1 MSTLTNKFIHITG
14 SIPLE
19 SSSHDVELAR
29 GFIQELATEILR
41 QDGGLVVLV
50 NKGEPNS
57 AIPFDWDMIAVVS
70 DFETTYRT
78 GRTLL
83 RTVRRADYQSML
95 SESQK
100 VILGR
105 IAQNTVDITIPTYQ
119 WTGGAIRERQA
130 GQSSAAIVI
139 GGSRGV
145 EDTADL
151 MQDAGK
157 PVLPLNF
164 YIGWQPT
171 EIGGTRLYQN
181 SLTYPQSYMPKTYDR
196 LLART
201 DALVIQDDT
210 SAKRVC
216 PRDHRDNGRRVV
228 RPDRNSGERRIAP
241 RHTAKTRCGLGHN
254 YQGKCLVQH
263 RQEHPWPLFKR
274 LTIIINQR

>member
-1 MSTLTNKFIHITG
+1 MSTLINKFIHVTG
-14 SIPLE
+14 SIPIA
-19 SSSHDVELAR
+19 SPSHDVELAL
-29 GFIQELATEILR
+29 GFIRELATEILR
-41 QDGGLVVLV
+41 QDGGLIVLV
-50 NKGEPNS
+50 NKGESNS
-57 AIPFDWDMIAVVS
+57 AIPFDWEMIAVAS

-83 RTVRRADYQSML
+83 RTVRREDYQSML
-95 SESQK
+95 SGSQK

-105 IAQNTVDITIPTYQ
+105 IAQNTVDITIPTHQ

-157 PVLPLNF
+157 PVLPLNLH
-164 YIGWQPT
+164 IAGQPAET
-171 EIGGTRLYQN
+171 GGTRLYQD

-210 SAKRVC
+210 SAKRVAREITVLMAEELSA
-216 PRDHRDNGRRVV
+216 PTATQGNGELPQGALPKPGVV
-228 RPDRNSGERRIAP
+228 LD
-241 RHTAKTRCGLGHN
+241 
-254 YQGKCLVQH
+254 
-263 RQEHPWPLFKR
+263 
-274 LTIIINQR
+274 IIIKANALYNTGKNILGLFSND

>member
-14 SIPLE
+14 SIHLE

-95 SESQK
+95 TESQK

-164 YIGWQPT
+164 HIGGQPT
-171 EIGGTRLYQN
+171 EIGGTRLYQD

-210 SAKRVC
+210 SAKRVAREITIIMAEELSS
-216 PRDHRDNGRRVV
+216 PAATQG
-228 RPDRNSGERRIAP
+228 SGELP
-241 RHTAKTRCGLGHN
+241 
-254 YQGKCLVQH
+254 QGTLPKPGVVLD
-263 RQEHPWPLFKR
+263 
-274 LTIIINQR
+274 IIIKANALYNTGKNILGLFSND

>member
-1 MSTLTNKFIHITG
+1 MTTLTNKFIHITC
-14 SIPLE
+14 SIPIE
-19 SSSHDVELAR
+19 SPSHDVELAR
-29 GFIQELATEILR
+29 EFIRELATEILR

-50 NKGEPNS
+50 NKDEPNN

-105 IAQNTVDITIPTYQ
+105 IAQNTVDITIPTYH
-119 WTGGAIRERQA
+119 WTGGAIRECQA

-151 MQDAGK
+151 MQAAGK

-164 YIGWQPT
+164 HIGGQPA
-171 EIGGTRLYQN
+171 EIGGTRLYQD

-201 DALVIQDDT
+201 DALHIQDDA
-210 SAKRVC
+210 SAIRIAHEITAIMAEELSAPTVTQ
-216 PRDHRDNGRRVV
+216 G
-228 RPDRNSGERRIAP
+228 SGELPQGALRKPGVVLDIVIKAN
-241 RHTAKTRCGLGHN
+241 ALYKASKNILGIFSN
-254 YQGKCLVQH
+254 G
-263 RQEHPWPLFKR
+263 
-274 LTIIINQR
+274 